1 MVRGNRRSRMAPQVA
16 VERASAKGSST
27 PSDGFG
33 GATRKQASLESWA
46 IASATILVMIV
57 EWSRPFHDRC
67 GFGRLRRSED
77 SHACTGPGS
86 ATDASVVGCRNLPGG
101 WPLSASGALPPALAV
116 LLLRPQRFRVDV
128 QSRHS
133 GRVHVVAEPHFVQ
146 HHQRIAQIHHA
157 RPRRRIAEHAL
168 RFGDSNQWKTFPA
181 YVFVGQLL
189 RSTRRHQPSLLKKRM
204 GLIVAWLP
212 CRRPQFPAVGLGTD
226 PAIASTAFRPA
237 GRPARAPALHLWSG
251 SNASRA
257 RPRALR
263 PIVRQ

>member
-1 MVRGNRRSRMAPQVA
+1 
-16 VERASAKGSST
+16 
-27 PSDGFG
+27 
-33 GATRKQASLESWA
+33 
-46 IASATILVMIV
+46 MIV

-77 SHACTGPGS
+77 AHTCTGPGS
-86 ATDASVVGCRNLPGG
+86 ATDAGVVGCRNLPGG
-101 WPLSASGALPPALAV
+101 GHGRPPAPYPLP
-116 LLLRPQRFRVDV
+116 LPFSFFDRSDSGVDV

-133 GRVHVVAEPHFVQ
+133 GRVHVVAEAHFVQ
-146 HHQRIAQIHHA
+146 HHQWIAQVHHA
-157 RPRRRIAEHAL
+157 RPRRRIAALVAEHAL

-204 GLIVAWLP
+204 GLIVAWFP

-237 GRPARAPALHLWSG
+237 GRPARATAPHLWSG
-251 SNASRA
+251 SKRLASTPSCAAPYCSTMRPISYFASTSGRSGWSGNVPDSRA
-257 RPRALR
+257 SSLPIPRSNTA
-263 PIVRQ
+263 